1 MVFTIS
7 IMIVDYEELQPR
19 LDVLL
24 GAFKKDFELAT
35 SLEKRVA
42 SLMERHAIHVS
53 SSPSSDVH
61 TIRTMG
67 NCDLFIF

>member
-24 GAFKKDFELAT
+24 DGFKKDFERAT

-42 SLMERHAIHVS
+42 LLMERHAIHVS

-61 TIRTMG
+61 ITIRTMG
-67 NCDLFIF
+67 